1 MPVALF
7 VGQILQIQDQL
18 SAQDGSGSGSGF
30 VSGSG
35 RQEPGYLAVAAD
47 EQLAD
52 FTLVGESS
60 LVAADAEH
68 ALLLQ
73 DVLLP
78 VQGHLTLQALKAL

>member
-1 MPVALF
+1 MGLGLLPVL
-7 VGQILQIQDQL
+7 VDWL
-18 SAQDGSGSGSGF
+18 
-30 VSGSG
+30 
-35 RQEPGYLAVAAD
+35 PGYLAGAAD

-78 VQGHLTLQALKAL
+78 VQGLLTLQALKAL